1 MNDSTE
7 CRVSIIGAGN
17 MAREHIR
24 AFQAVP
30 GVTIAGIH
38 SRTRKRAELLAK
50 EFHILEVADSVPE
63 LYQRT
68 NADLAI
74 VAVDETSVLCVAE
87 SCMAFPWCLLL
98 EKPPGLNVEEAEVI
112 HQCAEGK
119 NRGVVVAFNRRFVS
133 NTITAGQDL
142 ATRDEKRFIHV
153 QDQEDSSVAF
163 ALGRSQAVAD
173 NWMYANSI
181 HLIDYLSVFGRGD
194 VVSVERVVP
203 WEDGKAN
210 VVVANVEFDSGD
222 VGIYQGIWK
231 GPGPWAVSIST
242 PSKRWEFRPLEQGA
256 FQVAGSRATTVLDP
270 DPLDEEF
277 KPGLRRQAE
286 AAVAFALGRPSDAVR
301 LGDALK
307 TMRLVGEIFA

>member
-24 AFQAVP
+24 AFQDVP
-30 GVTIAGIH
+30 GVTVAGIH
-38 SRTRKRAELLAK
+38 SRTRERAELLAG
-50 EFHILEVADSVPE
+50 EFHIPEVADSVPE

-68 NADLAI
+68 NANLAI
-74 VAVDETSVLCVAE
+74 VAVDETSVLRVAE
-87 SCMAFPWCLLL
+87 SCLAFPWRLLL
-98 EKPPGLNVEEAEVI
+98 EKPPGLNVEEAKVI
-112 HQCAEGK
+112 RQCAENE

-133 NTITAGQDL
+133 TTMTAARDL

-181 HLIDYLSVFGRGD
+181 HLIDYLSVFGRGEI
-194 VVSVERVVP
+194 VSVERVVP

-210 VVVANVEFDSGD
+210 VVVAKASFDSGD
-222 VGIYQGIWK
+222 VGIYQGIWN

-256 FQVAGSRATTVLDP
+256 FQVAGSRATTVLDS

>member
-24 AFQAVP
+24 AFQDVP
-30 GVTIAGIH
+30 GVTVAGIH
-38 SRTRKRAELLAK
+38 SRTRERAELLAG
-50 EFHILEVADSVPE
+50 EFHIPEVADSVPE

-68 NADLAI
+68 NANLAI
-74 VAVDETSVLCVAE
+74 VAVDETSVLRVAE
-87 SCMAFPWCLLL
+87 SCLAFPWRLLL
-98 EKPPGLNVEEAEVI
+98 EKPPGLNVEEAKVI
-112 HQCAEGK
+112 RQCAENE

-133 NTITAGQDL
+133 TTMTAARDL

-181 HLIDYLSVFGRGD
+181 HLIDYLSVFGRGEI
-194 VVSVERVVP
+194 VSVERVVP
-203 WEDGKAN
+203 WEDGKSN
-210 VVVANVEFDSGD
+210 VVVAKASFDSGD
-222 VGIYQGIWK
+222 VGVYQGIWN

-256 FQVAGSRATTVLDP
+256 FQVAGSRATTVLDS

>member
-24 AFQAVP
+24 AFQDVP
-30 GVTIAGIH
+30 GVTVAGIH
-38 SRTRKRAELLAK
+38 SRTRERAELLAG
-50 EFHILEVADSVPE
+50 EFHIPEVADSVPE

-68 NADLAI
+68 NANLAI
-74 VAVDETSVLCVAE
+74 VAVDETSVLRVAE
-87 SCMAFPWCLLL
+87 SCLAFPWRLLL
-98 EKPPGLNVEEAEVI
+98 EKPPGLNVEEAKVI
-112 HQCAEGK
+112 RQCAENE

-133 NTITAGQDL
+133 TTMTAARDL

-181 HLIDYLSVFGRGD
+181 HLIDYLSVFGRGEI
-194 VVSVERVVP
+194 VSVERVVP

-210 VVVANVEFDSGD
+210 VVVAKASFDSGD
-222 VGIYQGIWK
+222 VGIYQGIWN